1 MTKIVG
7 KIASPVGSIVGGLIG
22 KPKAPK
28 LPGMTPVAT
37 RDDAADAQ
45 ARDDEIRRRRGS
57 AANML
62 LGPQG
67 AEADAAVTATKM
79 LTGQ

>member
-7 KIASPVGSIVGGLIG
+7 KVLSPIGSIVGGILG
-22 KPKAPK
+22 TTKAPK
-28 LPGMTPVAT
+28 LPGATPVAT

-67 AEADAAVTATKM
+67 AEADAGVTATKM

>member
-1 MTKIVG
+1 MTGVVG
-7 KIASPVGSIVGGLIG
+7 KVLSPIGSIVGGLIG

-28 LPGMTPVAT
+28 LPAPTPVAT

-57 AANML
+57 ASNML
-62 LGPQG
+62 LGAQG
-67 AEADAAVTATKM
+67 AEADAAQTATKL

>member
-1 MTKIVG
+1 MTGVVG
-7 KIASPVGSIVGGLIG
+7 KILSPVGSIVGGLLKG
-22 KPKAPK
+22 PKAPK
-28 LPGMTPVAT
+28 LPAAQPVAT

-57 AANML
+57 ASNML

-67 AEADAAVTATKM
+67 AEADAGSTATKL

>member
-1 MTKIVG
+1 MSGVVG
-7 KIASPVGSIVGGLIG
+7 TVLSPIKTVVQGIIG
-22 KPKAPK
+22 KPKAVK
-28 LPGMTPVAT
+28 LPTAQPVAT
-37 RDDAADAQ
+37 RDNAADAQ

-57 AANML
+57 ASNML

-67 AEADAAVTATKM
+67 AEADAGSTATKL